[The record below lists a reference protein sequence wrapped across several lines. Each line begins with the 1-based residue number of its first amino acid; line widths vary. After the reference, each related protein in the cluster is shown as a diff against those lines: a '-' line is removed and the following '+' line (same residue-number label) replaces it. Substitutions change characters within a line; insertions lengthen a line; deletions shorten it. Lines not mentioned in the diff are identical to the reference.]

1 MTYRSA
7 AYTGRVVHARHRPRA
22 HRLRYGVFYLL
33 LDLDEIDELDR
44 SSRLFA
50 HNRAGLFSFHDRDHG
65 PRDGNNLRAWVDT
78 QLSAAGIDP
87 AGCRVSILCLPRILG
102 YAFNPLSVYFCHD
115 RDNRLTAVLYQVA
128 NTFGESHTY
137 LVTQP
142 DQNANDNGTKDPQAA
157 LRHGFDKV
165 FHVSP
170 FIPMDCRYDITLR
183 PPGEDVSIVIRESD
197 RHGPLLAATLHA
209 ERVELT
215 DKFLASTVLRYP
227 LLTLKVIAGI
237 HWDALR
243 LWLKRTPLVRHTTP
257 PANPV
262 SIIVDPRMTSHVAV
276 RAD

>member
-1 MTYRSA
+1 MTRRSA
-7 AYTGRVVHARHRPRA
+7 AYTGHVVHARHRPRA

-44 SSRLFA
+44 NFRLFA
-50 HNRAGLFSFHDRDHG
+50 HNRAGIFSFHDRDHG
-65 PRDGNNLRAWVDT
+65 PRDGGDLRAWVDT

-87 AGCRVSILCLPRILG
+87 AGGRVSILCLPRILG

-115 RDNRLTAVLYQVA
+115 REGRLTAVLYQVA
-128 NTFGESHTY
+128 NTFGESHIY
-137 LVTQP
+137 LVRQQTTSP
-142 DQNANDNGTKDPQAA
+142 AEDETRDPESA
-157 LRHGFDKV
+157 LHHGFDKV

-170 FIPMDCRYDITLR
+170 FIPMECRYDITLR
-183 PPGEDVSIVIRESD
+183 TPGAHVSIVIRESD
-197 RHGPLLAATLHA
+197 RDGPLLAATLHA
-209 ERVELT
+209 NRAELT
-215 DKFLASTVLRYP
+215 DKFLASTILRYP

-243 LWLKRTPLVRHTTP
+243 LWLKRTPLVRRTAP

-262 SIIVDPRMTSHVAV
+262 SIIVDPRIVTHVAV